1 MGGRDLAKRR
11 HPFPHALF
19 VTIGAR
25 AMPRCPIFQGE
36 IMSQKRIVVVGGTA
50 AGPKAAARAK
60 RLDQNAEVILLQKV
74 PELSMASCGYPY
86 YVAGDF
92 KEREKLLCTPAGVVR
107 DPNFFNGAKG
117 VTAMVGTEVT
127 KIDRAGKYVSWTRP
141 LTGEAGML
149 PYDKLILCT
158 GASPRVPP
166 IPGRELAGVTTLN
179 SLADADNLR
188 HLAEKGLARRAVIV
202 GGGLIGMETCEAL
215 LKSGL
220 DVTVVEAVPQTL
232 GFLDAELAKL
242 VENHA
247 RSKGAKIITGVG
259 IAALEGENGAVRA
272 ARLADDTVLPCDLV
286 VLAIGAVPNSALAR
300 DAGLALGVAGAIS
313 VDEFMRTSDPDI
325 YAAGD
330 CIEVPHR
337 ITGQKVHAPFGD
349 LANLEGRVAG
359 ENAVLGDTVR
369 FPGTIGSGICKVFDF
384 GAGSTGLSER
394 RAREAGFDVVTAIN
408 ASPDKPGFMGDAKP
422 LVSKMIADRKTG
434 RILGFAC
441 VGQGEVNRQVA
452 EMAVAVAAGWTVDE
466 LAMADL
472 PYAPPYS
479 QAIDHAIAT
488 AHILQNKMRGLMT
501 GVVSLEVKER
511 LDAGRKIYLL
521 DVRGPSEFEEMRL
534 GLGEALIPL
543 GQLRER
549 LDELPADK
557 DTEIVPYCKVSMRGY
572 EAQRILEAAGYANVA
587 VMEGGLMA
595 WPFEREK

>member
-1 MGGRDLAKRR
+1 
-11 HPFPHALF
+11 
-19 VTIGAR
+19 
-25 AMPRCPIFQGE
+25 
-36 IMSQKRIVVVGGTA
+36 MSQKRIVVVGGTA

>member
-1 MGGRDLAKRR
+1 
-11 HPFPHALF
+11 
-19 VTIGAR
+19 
-25 AMPRCPIFQGE
+25 
-36 IMSQKRIVVVGGTA
+36 MSQKRIVVVGGTA

-60 RLDQNAEVILLQKV
+60 RLDQSAEVILLQKV

-127 KIDRAGKYVSWTRP
+127 KIDRAAKYVSWTR
-141 LTGEAGML
+141 LQTGEAGML

-188 HLAEKGLARRAVIV
+188 HLAEKGLARQAVIV

-215 LKSGL
+215 IKSGL

-232 GFLDAELAKL
+232 SFLDTELAKL

-259 IAALEGENGAVRA
+259 ISALEGEGGKVSA
-272 ARLADDTVLPCDLV
+272 ARLADGTVLPCDLV
-286 VLAIGAVPNSALAR
+286 VLAIGVVPNSALAR
-300 DAGLALGVAGAIS
+300 EAGLTLGVAGAIS

-330 CIEVPHR
+330 CIEVTNR

-359 ENAVLGDTVR
+359 ENAVLGDAVR

-408 ASPDKPGFMGDAKP
+408 ASPDKPGFMGAKP
-422 LVSKMIADRKTG
+422 LVSKMIAERATG

-441 VGQGEVNRQVA
+441 VGLGEVNRQVA

-488 AHILQNKMRGLMT
+488 AHILQNKMRGLMN
-501 GVVSLEVKER
+501 GVVSLEVKNR
-511 LDAGRKIYLL
+511 LDAGKKIYLL

-534 GLGEALIPL
+534 GLGETLIPL
-543 GQLRER
+543 GQLRGR

-572 EAQRILEAAGYANVA
+572 EAQRILEAAGYSNVS

>member
-1 MGGRDLAKRR
+1 
-11 HPFPHALF
+11 
-19 VTIGAR
+19 
-25 AMPRCPIFQGE
+25 
-36 IMSQKRIVVVGGTA
+36 MSQKRIVVVGGTA

-60 RLDQNAEVILLQKV
+60 RLDQNAEVILLQKA

-127 KIDRAGKYVSWTRP
+127 RIDRAAKYVSWTRP
-141 LTGEAGML
+141 QTGEAGML

-188 HLAEKGLARRAVIV
+188 HLAEKGLARQAVIV

-220 DVTVVEAVPQTL
+220 DVTVVEAVPQAL

-247 RSKGAKIITGVG
+247 RAKGAKIITGVG
-259 IAALEGENGAVRA
+259 ISALEGEDGTVRA
-272 ARLADDTVLPCDLV
+272 ARLADGTVLPCDLV
-286 VLAIGAVPNSALAR
+286 VLAIGVVPNSGLAR
-300 DAGLALGVAGAIS
+300 EAGLTLGVAGAIS

-330 CIEVPHR
+330 CIEVTHR

-359 ENAVLGDTVR
+359 ENAVLGDAVR

-408 ASPDKPGFMGDAKP
+408 ASPDKPGFMGAKP
-422 LVSKMIADRKTG
+422 LVSKMIADRTTG

-488 AHILQNKMRGLMT
+488 AHILQNKMRGLMN
-501 GVVSLEVKER
+501 GVVSLEVKNR
-511 LDAGRKIYLL
+511 LDAGKKIYLL

-534 GLGEALIPL
+534 GLGETLIPL
-543 GQLRER
+543 GQLRAR

-572 EAQRILEAAGYANVA
+572 EAQRILEAAGYSNVS

-595 WPFEREK
+595 WPFAREK